1 MRKREESVRKKG
13 IAVRRNLS
21 KKCEEN
27 IRGKFMQSVCISY
40 IYNYDSN

>member
-1 MRKREESVRKKG
+1 MRKREELVRKKG

-27 IRGKFMQSVCISY
+27 ISDGRSPDHGRGGDRF
-40 IYNYDSN
+40 